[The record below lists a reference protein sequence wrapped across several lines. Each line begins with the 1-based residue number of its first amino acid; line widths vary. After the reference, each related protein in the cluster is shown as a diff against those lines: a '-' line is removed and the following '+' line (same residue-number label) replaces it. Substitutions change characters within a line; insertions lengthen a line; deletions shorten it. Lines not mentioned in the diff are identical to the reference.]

1 MRLRVTAYCFCF
13 LVGFSLFAVVS
24 VKAGPYK
31 RGNVAVSGQGDHTGF
46 PCPSV
51 DTSGTPCVSTLLL
64 VDSGDTLFQTAL
76 YDAHGNL
83 TNSSFQDLF
92 TVSGITP
99 GSSWEF
105 LFTTVPVGNNFGA
118 VGCGEH
124 DQATDSSNHTFDAP
138 CMANQDPFGL
148 SGFGLITDESLLTNG
163 FILTFANSTPDGTL
177 FPDTWVFGVAAFADG
192 TSDFL
197 PTSIEQTASV
207 PEPASLSLLAAGL
220 VGLGVFRRT
229 RAV

>member
-124 DQATDSSNHTFDAP
+124 DQATDSSNQPRECSETRPGA
-138 CMANQDPFGL
+138 
-148 SGFGLITDESLLTNG
+148 
-163 FILTFANSTPDGTL
+163 
-177 FPDTWVFGVAAFADG
+177 
-192 TSDFL
+192 TSFRSSVL
-197 PTSIEQTASV
+197 PA
-207 PEPASLSLLAAGL
+207 AAGSRCWWWRNRL
-220 VGLGVFRRT
+220 PRCR
-229 RAV
+229 